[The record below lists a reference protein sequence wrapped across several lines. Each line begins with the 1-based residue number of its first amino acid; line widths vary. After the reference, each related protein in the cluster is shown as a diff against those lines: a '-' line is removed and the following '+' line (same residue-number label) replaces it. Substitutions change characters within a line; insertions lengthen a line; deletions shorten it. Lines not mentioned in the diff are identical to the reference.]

1 MWCVDVCGE
10 CVVCVMAES
19 LTLLPLKRRGAG
31 VLLSLGLW
39 LVGQFLVCFSSPGI
53 VERV

>member
-1 MWCVDVCGE
+1 MCTRECVVCG
-10 CVVCVMAES
+10 VCVMAES

-39 LVGQFLVCFSSPGI
+39 LVGQFLVYFSSPGI